1 MAVKRVRSRRRDEL
15 RREYDFAGLKNP
27 VRGKYYARALTGTNV
42 VLLDP
47 DVAAA
52 FPDARAVN
60 EALRLLVAV
69 ARTKVRNGKR
79 DRRQP
84 A

>member
-1 MAVKRVRSRRRDEL
+1 MATKRVRSRRRDEL
-15 RREYDFAGLKNP
+15 RREYDFTKLKNP

-47 DVAAA
+47 DVAEA
-52 FPDARAVN
+52 FPDARSVN
-60 EALRLLVAV
+60 EALRMLVSV
-69 ARTKVRNGKR
+69 ARTKVRDGKR
-79 DRRQP
+79 ARRQP

>member
-1 MAVKRVRSRRRDEL
+1 MTMKRVRSTRRDEL
-15 RREYDFAGLKNP
+15 RREYDLAELKNP
-27 VRGKYYARALTGTNV
+27 VRGKYLARARAGANV

-60 EALRLLVAV
+60 EALRLLVSV
-69 ARTKVRNGKR
+69 ARTKVRRGKKA
-79 DRRQP
+79 RRQP